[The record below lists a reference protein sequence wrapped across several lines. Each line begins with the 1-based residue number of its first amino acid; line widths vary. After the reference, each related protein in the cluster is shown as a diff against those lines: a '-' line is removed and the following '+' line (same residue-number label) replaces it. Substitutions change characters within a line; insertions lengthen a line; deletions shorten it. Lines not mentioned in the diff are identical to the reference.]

1 MVAVDADYC
10 PICGAKLGTT
20 TFEGRERRYCP
31 DCDEIVWRNP
41 VPTAGVV
48 VVRDGDRVLVA
59 ERAPSRDG
67 EWTVPGGYVE
77 HDESASDAAARE
89 LEEETGLRVDSSDLR
104 LLATHHNEYPP
115 LGIYTLLIR
124 CVVDRELTGGSPEPG
139 SDVISVEFRRE
150 EDIEDLRM
158 ADANR
163 RFVRLALEGDEPY
176 R

>member
-1 MVAVDADYC
+1 MVAVDANYC
-10 PICGAKLGTT
+10 PTCGAELGTT
-20 TFEGRERRYCP
+20 TFENRERRYCP

-48 VVRDGDRVLVA
+48 VRDGDRVLVA
-59 ERAPSRDG
+59 ERAPPRDG

-77 HDESASDAAARE
+77 HDESAPEAAARE
-89 LEEETGLRVDSSDLR
+89 LEEETGMRVDPSDLR

-124 CVVDRELTGGSPEPG
+124 YVVDRELTTGELEPG
-139 SDVISVEFRRE
+139 SDVTRAEYRTQSE
-150 EDIEDLRM
+150 IEDLRM

-163 RFVRLALEGDEPY
+163 RFARLALDGDEPY
-176 R
+176 G